1 MTTTTSRGQN
11 FLTPIAANSEP
22 DSVSL
27 SICRF
32 NPRLDVGV
40 IESGYWH
47 KRAWSVVIGMS
58 QFGGG
63 LDEDTS
69 AKCRP
74 I

>member
-11 FLTPIAANSEP
+11 VLSPIAANSEP
-22 DSVSL
+22 GSVSL
-27 SICRF
+27 SIRWL

-47 KRAWSVVIGMS
+47 KRAWSVLIGMS
-58 QFGGG
+58 QFGRG